1 MMLYAN
7 ISMHL
12 FNKVN
17 AWLQVKTKID
27 KIPFNALLLV
37 LLLLQHKHVMVE
49 ELLKFLISVV
59 YTQLFK

>member
-1 MMLYAN
+1 
-7 ISMHL
+7 MHL
-12 FNKVN
+12 FNKVDT
-17 AWLQVKTKID
+17 WLQVKTKIN

-49 ELLKFLISVV
+49 ELLKLLISVV